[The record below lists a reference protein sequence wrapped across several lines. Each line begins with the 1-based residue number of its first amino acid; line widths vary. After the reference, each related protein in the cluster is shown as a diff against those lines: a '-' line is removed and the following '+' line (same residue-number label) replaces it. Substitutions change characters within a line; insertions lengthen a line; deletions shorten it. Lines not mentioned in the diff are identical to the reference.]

1 MGDGTRL
8 PGRPKSPEVKKV
20 KATFERQDQ
29 VGEGINPHRISRDFE
44 AIRLVMGE
52 QGRAGRQMATTA
64 RASYEEDGETKS
76 IVGPQMMVTFG
87 EGLFFI
93 MKEACEVL
101 DKLRQSVEAN
111 ERLDKEQIRYWQR
124 RTADLE
130 EELDDLKYTYVMM
143 EFAIELLDKE
153 LSKKGKKRSIENI
166 IEEAQ
171 ALRDEKLEQEDEKQE
186 RLGFGG
192 DEA

>member
-1 MGDGTRL
+1 MTFTVDHEE
-8 PGRPKSPEVKKV
+8 PG
-20 KATFERQDQ
+20 
-29 VGEGINPHRISRDFE
+29 GINPQRLKQSFE

-76 IVGPQMMVTFG
+76 IIGPQMMVTFG

-93 MKEACEVL
+93 MKEALEVL
-101 DKLRQSVEAN
+101 VKLQDSVEAN
-111 ERLDKEQIRYWQR
+111 ERLDKEQIRRWQR
-124 RTADLE
+124 RAADLE

-153 LSKKGKKRSIENI
+153 LSKKGKKRSMEKI

-171 ALRDEKLEQEDEKQE
+171 TLRDEKLERENEKQE
-186 RLGFGG
+186 HLGFRG